1 MVELAARHNAR
12 RGTAAVEAALMLPM
26 VMFMTFGLLTYGW
39 VFIKSGQINN
49 AARQGARVAARA
61 DSTNQVV
68 EDHIVALMGIAGIP
82 FNPVS
87 DLTVVVADLDADGVV
102 PGKTV
107 TVTIKVAYRGTD
119 AELIPMGA
127 FMPVPDHLQSTATMF
142 KEGP

>member
-26 VMFMTFGLLTYGW
+26 VMFMTFALLTYGW
-39 VFIKSGQINN
+39 IFIKSAQITN

-82 FNPVS
+82 FDPAT
-87 DLTVVVADLDADGVV
+87 DLTIVVADLYADAEGVV
-102 PGKTV
+102 LGTTV
-107 TVTIKVAYRGTD
+107 TVTIKVQYKGTD

-127 FMPVPDHLQSTATMF
+127 FMPVPEELQSSATMF
-142 KEGP
+142 KE

>member
-1 MVELAARHNAR
+1 MVDLVRHNVR
-12 RGTAAVEAALMLPM
+12 RGTAAVEAALMLPI
-26 VMFMTFGLLTYGW
+26 VMALTFGLLTYGW
-39 VFIKSGQINN
+39 VFIRSGQINN

-87 DLTVVVADLDADGVV
+87 DLTVVLADLDADGVV
-102 PGKTV
+102 PGTTV
-107 TVTIKVAYRGTD
+107 TVTIRVAYRGTD

-127 FMPVPDHLQSTATMF
+127 LVPVPNYLQSTATMF
-142 KEGP
+142 KEGL

>member
-1 MVELAARHNAR
+1 MVDLVRHNVR